1 MAEWIVLG
9 IMMGFSLYDIKC
21 KKVKTAAVVCFGM
34 VVLVY
39 RLCIG
44 TGAAELLLGL
54 FPGIILLGVSFVTRE
69 SIGEGDGLVLCAL
82 GLFCGAK
89 QTLAVLG
96 MAFFLCAVLAVLLLL
111 CRRVNKKTELP
122 FLPCLCSGYF
132 LYLLW

>member
-69 SIGEGDGLVLCAL
+69 SIGKD
-82 GLFCGAK
+82 K
-89 QTLAVLG
+89 PMNRTT
-96 MAFFLCAVLAVLLLL
+96 
-111 CRRVNKKTELP
+111 VNKIFNKHSDKMTPHQERHGWATNGLET
-122 FLPCLCSGYF
+122 GIYTINEVQ
-132 LYLLW
+132 YLARTQFVSKYTNIFKP